1 MKKSIMLLCVVC
13 LAMLLSACV
22 NSQAIERSDRD
33 QFVTEF
39 YALVGNVNEVR
50 FKSYIGSAMVVGAL
64 DGALGNIHYDSDAM
78 IGGAIVGALFGG
90 ILTGIF
96 EGSNTGYEY
105 QLEAIDGDLV
115 TVIVGDKPA
124 SRGECVSV
132 RVSGSVRISKQAM
145 FYCETET
152 ESEF

>member
-1 MKKSIMLLCVVC
+1 MKKSILLLGAVS
-13 LAMLLSACV
+13 LPILLSACV
-22 NSQAIERSDRD
+22 NSQAIERADRD

-50 FKSYIGSAMVVGAL
+50 FKSYIGPAMAVGAL
-64 DGALGNIHYDSDAM
+64 DGVLNNIHADSDAM

-90 ILTGIF
+90 ILAAIF
-96 EGSNTGYEY
+96 EGSSSGYEY

-124 SRGECVSV
+124 SRGECVNV
-132 RVSGSVRISKQAM
+132 RVSGSVRISKQPM
-145 FYCETET
+145 FYCETE
-152 ESEF
+152 SEF